1 MALPKSSTLQ
11 IPHRGGYALGGFHDM
26 HGNLV
31 RHQFG
36 SRGEYPR
43 STDGGNDLSPVV
55 ANGGSDAVDA
65 FFGFFIVVSPAPL
78 SASMD
83 IFDEGFDGGVGVGAE
98 AFELNTREKSAD
110 LLVVHVQQE
119 GLAEGS
125 TVQGFLL
132 ADDFVFAEAGVL
144 ILLVDVDHH
153 GALAPREKDDGVQG
167 CGELAHEGC
176 RFGFELEIV
185 QVMAGKLDEA
195 GAETVTVCI
204 FGFAHK
210 GMLDEDGEQ
219 AEGSAARQFHQF
231 CDAGQAEAIGLA
243 REDFED
249 TEGAESVRALSLL
262 HCL

>member
-1 MALPKSSTLQ
+1 MACAVVVQLRIGGQDQCPELQNRSLNRHVHPSACIIPYRIPFDMALPKSSTLQ
-11 IPHRGGYALGGFHDM
+11 ISHRGGYALGGFHDM

-55 ANGGSDAVDA
+55 ANGGCDAVDA

-83 IFDEGFDGGVGVGAE
+83 IFDDGFDGGVGVGAE

-167 CGELAHEGC
+167 
-176 RFGFELEIV
+176 
-185 QVMAGKLDEA
+185 
-195 GAETVTVCI
+195 
-204 FGFAHK
+204 
-210 GMLDEDGEQ
+210 
-219 AEGSAARQFHQF
+219 
-231 CDAGQAEAIGLA
+231 
-243 REDFED
+243 
-249 TEGAESVRALSLL
+249 
-262 HCL
+262 